1 MKDDIIRVIQR
12 KSICIYWKKE
22 VSGSVFFN
30 INFIAGLQASGVAYA
45 RGRDGQGVLRG
56 FPKQVSDLCK
66 SKSREVRRSQV
77 SEYRKFAPPMKNSY
91 NCR

>member
-1 MKDDIIRVIQR
+1 MKDDIIRVNQR

-66 SKSREVRRSQV
+66 SKSREVRCLNT
-77 SEYRKFAPPMKNSY
+77 ENLPPPMKNSY

>member
-12 KSICIYWKKE
+12 KSICIYWEKE

-30 INFIAGLQASGVAYA
+30 INFIAGLQASGVCYA
-45 RGRDGQGVLRG
+45 RSRDGQGVLRG

-66 SKSREVRRSQV
+66 PKSRELVRCLNT
-77 SEYRKFAPPMKNSY
+77 ENLPPPKKNSY
-91 NCR
+91 NCG